1 MISNRAVAIIAAI
14 LLLFAGAAGAFA
26 VWHGA
31 QKQALVED
39 LQRGGYVIYL
49 RHAQRLKGERETLGP
64 DSPLSDFEDC
74 SVQRNLTPY
83 GEGQAVLLGNTL
95 RNWNVSFDQVIANP
109 LCRTRQTA
117 MLAFGRATLDQRM
130 YDPQFVRKMLAVRP
144 SPGLNNVLV
153 GSESQLREII
163 GDQIE
168 PAEMAI
174 FEPDGA
180 GGFTLVGRIPP
191 EQWLAKER

>member
-1 MISNRAVAIIAAI
+1 MISKRAVAIIAAI
-14 LLLFAGAAGAFA
+14 LLLSAGAAGAFA

-39 LQRGGYVIYL
+39 LHRGGYVIYL
-49 RHAQRLKGERETLGP
+49 RHAQRLKGDRETLGP
-64 DSPLSDFEDC
+64 DSPLSAFEDC
-74 SVQRNLTPY
+74 SVQRNLTTY

-95 RNWNVSFDQVIANP
+95 RHWNVGFDQVIANP

-117 MLAFGRATLDQRM
+117 MLAFGRVTLDQKM
-130 YDPQFVRKMLAVRP
+130 YDPQFVRKMLAVPPR
-144 SPGLNNVLV
+144 PGLNNVLV

-163 GDQIE
+163 GEQIE

-191 EQWLAKER
+191 EQWLTEDR